1 MEQNKAELLLLLLK
15 SPFYLELKNVY
26 YIRSKYRDIL
36 RVCSPMQC
44 YRNDGFE
51 SRVCSIM
58 QHYRNDVFES
68 RVKSN
73 DKRSGQSIGLNTQQ
87 KVHQRNE
94 SRLQSG
100 QQQFLFPAIIPRKA
114 SMGMR
119 FGERKKGQPGN
130 LKKDLQSHKLAFKQV
145 SASRITLLLQTGK
158 RNWKRNCA
166 KEENR
171 ASISRP
177 LC

>member
-1 MEQNKAELLLLLLK
+1 
-15 SPFYLELKNVY
+15 
-26 YIRSKYRDIL
+26 
-36 RVCSPMQC
+36 MQC

-119 FGERKKGQPGN
+119 FGERKKAQPGN
-130 LKKDLQSHKLAFKQV
+130 LED
-145 SASRITLLLQTGK
+145 G
-158 RNWKRNCA
+158 
-166 KEENR
+166 
-171 ASISRP
+171 
-177 LC
+177 